1 MTVLQIKCFLAM
13 AGCNRYSQA
22 SEKLHLNKN
31 IFFKCIKNLES
42 ELSADLFL
50 KTSSGIRMTE
60 AGQALYP
67 HLQYI
72 LAQFNAMKEH
82 ADQFQPLPPVVIDI
96 GSMYFSTYY
105 NLLQIL
111 SDFQENNPGIK
122 LRLNEYRAK
131 ELNDKL
137 EQREFPCAFIYKEFL
152 NKSYQRIFP
161 LKKESVVA
169 VMNAKTA
176 SKYPDTIRFEDMKR
190 ECFILMQ
197 GDSMIH
203 HFLQTSCISA
213 GFVPNELT
221 LDLRLDTICELLK
234 ENNLVSLFFQ
244 SFAETLVSDDSLIT
258 LPIVN
263 SKKLTLS
270 FVITDALP
278 SSECQKISAY
288 LSTVHSDE
296 VPHPAYE

>member
-13 AGCNRYSQA
+13 AGCSQYSQA

-31 IFFKCIKNLES
+31 VFFKCIKNLES
-42 ELSADLFL
+42 ELSIDLFL
-50 KTSSGIRMTE
+50 KSSSGIRMTE

-72 LAQFNAMKEH
+72 LTQFNTMKER
-82 ADQFQPLPPVVIDI
+82 ADQFQTLPPEVINI

-122 LRLNEYRAK
+122 LKLNEYRAK
-131 ELNDKL
+131 DLNDKL
-137 EQREFPCAFIYKEFL
+137 EQRELPCAFIFKEFL
-152 NKSYQRIFP
+152 NKSYSKIFS
-161 LKKESVVA
+161 LKEESMVA

-176 SKYPDTIRFEDMKR
+176 SKYPDLISLEDLKG

-203 HFLQTSCISA
+203 QFLQASCISA

-221 LDLRLDTICELLK
+221 LDLRLETICELLK

-244 SFAETLVSDDSLIT
+244 SFAETLALDDSLIT

-263 SKKLTLS
+263 SQKLTLS
-270 FVITDALP
+270 FVITDAMP
-278 SSECQKISAY
+278 SSECQKIEAY
-288 LSTVHSDE
+288 LSTVHSNDIS
-296 VPHPAYE
+296 HPAY